1 MSTPLTPI
9 FDHFVDFLVEKASP
23 QEILAFQIPEADK
36 RRAMDLLDKQ
46 DSGYLTPEETA
57 ELDQMQQVDRLVSI
71 LKARSSAA
79 IQQSSHG

>member
-36 RRAMDLLDKQ
+36 QRAMDLLDKQ
-46 DSGYLTPEETA
+46 DVGGLTAEETS
-57 ELDQMQQVDRLVSI
+57 ELDQMQEVDRLISI
-71 LKARSSAA
+71 LKARASVA
-79 IQQSSHG
+79 INRQS

>member
-9 FDHFVDFLVEKASP
+9 FDHFVDFLVEKARP

-46 DSGYLTPEETA
+46 DIGYLTPEETV
-57 ELDQMQQVDRLVSI
+57 ELDQMQQVDRLISI
-71 LKARSSAA
+71 LKARASAA
-79 IQQSSHG
+79 IQQS